1 MQELRIGPNEAGQ
14 RFDKYLRKA
23 FPGAGSSL
31 LYKQLRKKN
40 ITLNNRKAEGSEIL
54 KKGDLV
60 RCYFSE
66 ETYLKFREEVKL
78 RDSGAFIPGSDVET
92 GEYERAFALLRGI
105 EVLYEDDHIVVL
117 NKPAGVLTQKAVPQ
131 DLSLNEWLIG
141 YLENRGALSAEDL
154 KTFHP
159 SVCNRLD
166 RNTSGLVLCGK
177 SLAGLQALSAL
188 IRKRLIQKYYRT
200 ICHGEITEDIV
211 LEGYLKKD
219 TRSNKVTVSVNAQ
232 TADVDAAYIQT
243 GYHPLDAVPSY
254 TFLEVELI
262 TGKTHQIRAHL
273 AFVGHPLIGDVKY
286 GRAGDNQE
294 TKKRVHLSCHLLH
307 ADHVIFPELKH
318 LAAEFERFEE
328 VLAPL
333 SGKRLDAPLPEAFQ
347 KILAALS
354 LRAPGSDAQEAE
366 QR

>member
-1 MQELRIGPNEAGQ
+1 MQELRIGSNEAGQ

-60 RCYFSE
+60 RCFFSE

-78 RDSGAFIPGSDVET
+78 RDSGALIPDIET
-92 GEYERAFALLRGI
+92 GEYERAFDLLRGI

-117 NKPAGVLTQKAVPQ
+117 NKPAGVLTQKAAPR

-200 ICHGEITEDIV
+200 ICHGELTEDIV

-219 TRSNKVTVSVNAQ
+219 TRNNKVTVLANAQ

-243 GYHPLDAVPSY
+243 GYHPLDVVPSY

-273 AFVGHPLIGDVKY
+273 AFVGHPLIGDAKY

-294 TKKRVHLSCHLLH
+294 TKKKLHLSCHLLH

-318 LAAEFERFEE
+318 LPAEFERFEE

-347 KILAALS
+347 KILDALS
-354 LRAPGSDAQEAE
+354 LRAPGSDAQEAG

>member
-1 MQELRIGPNEAGQ
+1 MQELRIGTNEAGQ

-60 RCYFSE
+60 RCFFSE
-66 ETYLKFREEVKL
+66 ETYLKFREVTGQGKPDAPFGF
-78 RDSGAFIPGSDVET
+78 RAET

-117 NKPAGVLTQKAVPQ
+117 NKPAGVLTQKAAPQ

-141 YLENRGALSAEDL
+141 YLENSGALSAENL

-177 SLAGLQALSAL
+177 SMIGLQALSEV
-188 IRKRLIQKYYRT
+188 IRKRQIQKYYRT
-200 ICHGEITEDIV
+200 VCHGEITEDIV

-219 TRSNKVTVSVNAQ
+219 TRNNKVTVSVNEQ
-232 TADVDAAYIQT
+232 TADVDAAYIRT
-243 GYHPLDAVPSY
+243 GYHPLDVVPSY

-273 AFVGHPLIGDVKY
+273 AFVGHPLIGDAKY

-294 TKKRVHLSCHLLH
+294 TQKRFHLSCHLLH
-307 ADHVIFPELKH
+307 ADHVIFPDIRDLP
-318 LAAEFERFEE
+318 AEFERFEE
-328 VLAPL
+328 VLASL
-333 SGKRLDAPLPEAFQ
+333 SGKRLDAPLPEAFL
-347 KILAALS
+347 KIIDTLS
-354 LRAPGSDAQEAE
+354 LRAPGSGTQEAG